1 MKRIIRLTEGEL
13 VKLIKRVIN
22 EGEIDE
28 IDIEGTYLEKP
39 NTDYYRKKHLDDT
52 FVKDYGNVFKD
63 EPITR
68 SEPYGLKFINKGKNL
83 YDVKFPPNF
92 GIRHFPSRVNFE
104 DGGLYGNEHYG
115 LEIPAM

>member
-39 NTDYYRKKHLDDT
+39 NTDYYRKKDLDDA

-68 SEPYGLKFINKGKNL
+68 SEPYGLKFINIGKNL
-83 YDVKFPPNF
+83 DSKRNIIFNLLLTIFIVKLFF
-92 GIRHFPSRVNFE
+92 ILLLIFDIIFL
-104 DGGLYGNEHYG
+104 DDF
-115 LEIPAM
+115 